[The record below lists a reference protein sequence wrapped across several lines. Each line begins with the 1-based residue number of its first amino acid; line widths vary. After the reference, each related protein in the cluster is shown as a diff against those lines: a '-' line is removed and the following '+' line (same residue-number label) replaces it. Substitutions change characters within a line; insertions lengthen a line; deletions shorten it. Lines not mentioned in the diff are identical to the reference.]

1 MNLPFF
7 VARRY
12 LFSRKRKTIIN
23 VISWI
28 SLIGIAV
35 GSMALIVVL
44 SVYNGI
50 GDLTQS
56 LFNVFDPEIIIEA
69 REGKSF
75 HTADGFPMDK
85 IKNTEGVMGVS
96 EIVEENAWVIYK
108 QNEQILM
115 LRGVDGNYLRQSGLI
130 NNLSEGPVNYELKND
145 GGNYGILLGGNL
157 YWALGVNYIDQ
168 NTPLVVHIPK
178 RKAGIGLTID
188 DAFNT
193 QYAFVLD
200 FFSVQSEIDSKYGVA
215 DIGFVR
221 SLLNYSDDEVTMLA
235 LTLDKKHSVEKIKE
249 SLRTTLGDKYWVK
262 DRFEQQ
268 PLYYKIYSSERLGIY
283 LILSLIII
291 IASFNLIASLSLLI
305 IDKRKDNYLLQC
317 IGATKGMLRRIFFV
331 EGVLI
336 SVVGVVI
343 GLVLGFV
350 VCFLQQQFGIV
361 AMGDGNFIVDA
372 FPVAMRFGDFLTVFV
387 LVIVLSML
395 SVWFTV
401 RRAKF

>member
-12 LFSRKRKTIIN
+12 LFARKRKTIIN

-50 GDLTQS
+50 GELTQS
-56 LFNVFDPEIIIEA
+56 LFNVFDPELMIEA

-75 HTADGFPMDK
+75 STGNGFPMQQLEQ
-85 IKNTEGVMGVS
+85 TPGVASVTP
-96 EIVEENAWVIYK
+96 IVEENAWVIYK

-115 LRGVDGNYLRQSGLI
+115 LRGVGKDYLTHSGLI
-130 NNLSEGPVNYELKND
+130 NNLSERLNYDLGDDN
-145 GGNYGILLGGNL
+145 GTYGILLGGNL
-157 YWALGVNYIDQ
+157 YFALGINYMDQ

-178 RKAGIGLTID
+178 RKAGIGLTVN

-193 QYAFVLD
+193 RYAMVLD
-200 FFSVQSEIDSKYGVA
+200 FFSVQNDIDSKYAVA

-221 SLLNYSDDEVTMLA
+221 ALLDYAPDEVSFLA
-235 LTLDKKHSVEKIKE
+235 IGVDSSYSAGKVKQQVQALV
-249 SLRTTLGDKYWVK
+249 GDKYRVK

-268 PLYYKIYSSERLGIY
+268 PLYYKIYSTERLGIF
-283 LILSLIII
+283 LILSIII
-291 IASFNLIASLSLLI
+291 LIASFNLIASLSLLI
-305 IDKRKDNYLLQC
+305 IDKRDDNRLMLC
-317 IGATKGMLRRIFFV
+317 LGAEKRTLRRIFFA
-331 EGVLI
+331 EGVMI
-336 SVVGVVI
+336 SVVGVAI
-343 GLVLGFV
+343 GLAVGFV

-361 AMGDGNFIVDA
+361 KMGDGNFIVDA
-372 FPVAMRFGDFLTVFV
+372 FPVAMRFVDFVTVFA
-387 LVIVLSML
+387 LVIALSLL

>member
-12 LFSRKRKTIIN
+12 LFARKRKTIIN

-50 GDLTQS
+50 GELTQS
-56 LFNVFDPEIIIEA
+56 LFNVFDPELMIEA

-75 HTADGFPMDK
+75 STGNGFPRQQLEQ
-85 IKNTEGVMGVS
+85 TPGVASVTP
-96 EIVEENAWVIYK
+96 IVEENAWVIYK

-115 LRGVDGNYLRQSGLI
+115 LRGVGKDYLTHSGLI
-130 NNLSEGPVNYELKND
+130 NNLSERLNYDLGDDN
-145 GGNYGILLGGNL
+145 GTYGILLGGNL
-157 YWALGVNYIDQ
+157 YFALGINYMDQ

-178 RKAGIGLTID
+178 RKAGIGLTVN

-193 QYAFVLD
+193 RYAMVLD
-200 FFSVQSEIDSKYGVA
+200 FFSVQNDIDSKYAVA

-221 SLLNYSDDEVTMLA
+221 ALLDYAPDEVSFLA
-235 LTLDKKHSVEKIKE
+235 IGVDSSYSAGKVKQQVQALV
-249 SLRTTLGDKYWVK
+249 GDKYRVK

-268 PLYYKIYSSERLGIY
+268 PLYYKIYSTERLGIF
-283 LILSLIII
+283 LILSIII
-291 IASFNLIASLSLLI
+291 LIASFNLIASLSLLI
-305 IDKRKDNYLLQC
+305 IDKRDDNRLMLC
-317 IGATKGMLRRIFFV
+317 LGAEKRTLRRIFFA
-331 EGVLI
+331 EGVMI
-336 SVVGVVI
+336 SVVGVAI
-343 GLVLGFV
+343 GLAVGFV

-361 AMGDGNFIVDA
+361 KMGDGNFIVDA
-372 FPVAMRFGDFLTVFV
+372 FPVAMRFVDFVTVFA
-387 LVIVLSML
+387 LVIALSLL

>member
-12 LFSRKRKTIIN
+12 LFARKRKTIIN

-50 GDLTQS
+50 GELTQS
-56 LFNVFDPEIIIEA
+56 LFNVFDPELMIEA

-75 HTADGFPMDK
+75 GTGTGFPMQRLEQ
-85 IKNTEGVMGVS
+85 TPGVASVTP
-96 EIVEENAWVIYK
+96 IVEENAWVLYK

-115 LRGVDGNYLRQSGLI
+115 LRGVGKDYLTHSGLI
-130 NNLSEGPVNYELKND
+130 NNLSERLNYDLGDDN
-145 GGNYGILLGGNL
+145 GNYGILLGGNL
-157 YWALGVNYIDQ
+157 YFALGINYLDQ

-178 RKAGIGLTID
+178 RKAGIGLTVN

-193 QYAFVLD
+193 RYAMVLD
-200 FFSVQSEIDSKYGVA
+200 FFSVQNDIDSKYAVA

-221 SLLNYSDDEVTMLA
+221 SLLDYAPDEVSFLA
-235 LTLDKKHSVEKIKE
+235 LRVDSSYSAGKVKQQVQ
-249 SLRTTLGDKYWVK
+249 SLVGDKYRVK

-268 PLYYKIYSSERLGIY
+268 PLYYKIYSTERLGIF
-283 LILSLIII
+283 LILSIII
-291 IASFNLIASLSLLI
+291 LIASFNLIASLSLLI
-305 IDKRKDNYLLQC
+305 IDKRDDNRLMLC
-317 IGATKGMLRRIFFV
+317 LGAEKRTLRRIFFA
-331 EGVLI
+331 EGVMI

-343 GLVLGFV
+343 GLAVGFV

-361 AMGDGNFIVDA
+361 KMGDGNFIVDA
-372 FPVAMRFGDFLTVFV
+372 FPVAMRFMDFVTVFV
-387 LVIVLSML
+387 LVIALSLL

>member
-12 LFSRKRKTIIN
+12 LFARKRKTIIN

-50 GDLTQS
+50 GELTQS
-56 LFNVFDPEIIIEA
+56 LFNVFDPELMIEA

-75 HTADGFPMDK
+75 STGNGFPMQQLEQ
-85 IKNTEGVMGVS
+85 TPGVASVTP
-96 EIVEENAWVIYK
+96 IVEENAWVIYK

-115 LRGVDGNYLRQSGLI
+115 LRGVGKDYLTHSGLI
-130 NNLSEGPVNYELKND
+130 NNLSERLNYDLGDDN
-145 GGNYGILLGGNL
+145 GTYGILLGGNL
-157 YWALGVNYIDQ
+157 YFALGINYMDQ

-178 RKAGIGLTID
+178 RKAGIGLTVN

-193 QYAFVLD
+193 RYAMVLD
-200 FFSVQSEIDSKYGVA
+200 FFSVQNDIDSKYAVA

-221 SLLNYSDDEVTMLA
+221 ALLDYAPDEVSFLA
-235 LTLDKKHSVEKIKE
+235 LGVDSSYSAGKVKQQVQALV
-249 SLRTTLGDKYWVK
+249 GDKYRVK

-268 PLYYKIYSSERLGIY
+268 PLYYKIYSTERLGIF
-283 LILSLIII
+283 LILSIII
-291 IASFNLIASLSLLI
+291 LIASFNLIASLSLLI
-305 IDKRKDNYLLQC
+305 IDKRDDNRLMLC
-317 IGATKGMLRRIFFV
+317 LGAEKRTLRRIFFA
-331 EGVLI
+331 EGVMI
-336 SVVGVVI
+336 SVVGVAI
-343 GLVLGFV
+343 GLAVGFV

-361 AMGDGNFIVDA
+361 KMGDGNFIVDA
-372 FPVAMRFGDFLTVFV
+372 FPVAMRFVDFVTVFA
-387 LVIVLSML
+387 LVIALSLL

>member
-1 MNLPFF
+1 MNLSLF
-7 VARRY
+7 VAHKY

-56 LFNVFDPEIIIEA
+56 LFNVFDPELVIEA
-69 REGKSF
+69 NEGKSF
-75 HTADGFPMDK
+75 HTTDGFPMK
-85 IKNTEGVMGVS
+85 QIQQTKGVNSIS

-108 QNEQILM
+108 QNEQIIM
-115 LRGVDGNYLRQSGLI
+115 LRGVDEQYLRKSGLI
-130 NNLSEGPVNYELKND
+130 NKLSEPVDYKLKDNL
-145 GGNYGILLGGNL
+145 GHYGMLLGGNL
-157 YWALGVNYIDQ
+157 YFSLGINHMDI
-168 NTPLVVHIPK
+168 NTPLTVHIPK
-178 RKAGIGLTID
+178 RKSGIGLTID

-193 QYAFVLD
+193 QYAMVLD
-200 FFSVQSEIDSKYGVA
+200 FFSVQSEIDSKYGVT

-221 SLLNYSDDEVTMLA
+221 QLLDYSDDEVSMLA
-235 LTLDKKHSVEKIKE
+235 ITVNPSYSVNKVKTE
-249 SLRTTLGDKYWVK
+249 LRNILGDNYSIK

-268 PLYYKIYSSERLGIY
+268 PLYYKIYSSERLGIFM
-283 LILSLIII
+283 ILSLIII

-305 IDKRKDNYLLQC
+305 IDKRKDNYLFQC

-336 SVVGVVI
+336 SVVGVIV
-343 GLVLGFV
+343 GLMLGFV
-350 VCFLQQQFGIV
+350 MCFLQQQFGIV
-361 AMGDGNFIVDA
+361 RMGDNFIVEA
-372 FPVAMRFGDFLTVFV
+372 FPVTMRFTDFLLVFA
-387 LVIVLSML
+387 LVIVLSMG

>member
-12 LFSRKRKTIIN
+12 LFARKRKTIIN

-50 GDLTQS
+50 GELTQS
-56 LFNVFDPEIIIEA
+56 LFNVFDPELMIEA

-75 HTADGFPMDK
+75 STGNGFPMQQLEQ
-85 IKNTEGVMGVS
+85 TPGVASVTP
-96 EIVEENAWVIYK
+96 IVEENAWVIYK

-115 LRGVDGNYLRQSGLI
+115 LRGVGKDYLTHSGLI
-130 NNLSEGPVNYELKND
+130 NNLSERLNYDLGDDN
-145 GGNYGILLGGNL
+145 GTYGILLGGNL
-157 YWALGVNYIDQ
+157 YFALGINYMDQ

-178 RKAGIGLTID
+178 RKAGIGLTVN

-193 QYAFVLD
+193 RYAMVLD
-200 FFSVQSEIDSKYGVA
+200 FFSVQNDIDSKYAVA

-221 SLLNYSDDEVTMLA
+221 ALLDYAPDEVSFLA
-235 LTLDKKHSVEKIKE
+235 IGVDSSYSAGKVKQQVQALV
-249 SLRTTLGDKYWVK
+249 GDKYRVK

-268 PLYYKIYSSERLGIY
+268 PLYYKIYSTERFGIF
-283 LILSLIII
+283 LILSIII
-291 IASFNLIASLSLLI
+291 LIASFNLIASLSLLI
-305 IDKRKDNYLLQC
+305 IDKRDDNRLMLC
-317 IGATKGMLRRIFFV
+317 LGAEKRTLRRIFFA
-331 EGVLI
+331 EGVMI
-336 SVVGVVI
+336 SVVGVAI
-343 GLVLGFV
+343 GLAVGFV

-361 AMGDGNFIVDA
+361 KMGDGNFIVDA
-372 FPVAMRFGDFLTVFV
+372 FPVAMRFVDFVTVFA
-387 LVIVLSML
+387 LVIALSLL

>member
-28 SLIGIAV
+28 SLVGIAV

-56 LFNVFDPEIIIEA
+56 LFNVFDPELVIEP

-75 HTADGFPMDK
+75 HTGDDFPMQQ
-85 IKNTEGVMGVS
+85 IKQTEGVAGVH

-108 QNEQILM
+108 QNERILY
-115 LRGVDGNYLRQSGLI
+115 LRGVDRDYLHESGLQYK
-130 NNLSEGPVNYELKND
+130 LSDTFNYELTND
-145 GGNYGILLGGNL
+145 EGRYGVLLGGNL
-157 YWALGVNYIDQ
+157 YFELGINYMDM
-168 NTPLVVHIPK
+168 NSPLVVHIPK
-178 RKAGIGLTID
+178 RKPGLGLTID

-193 QYAFVLD
+193 QYAQVLD
-200 FFSVQSEIDSKYGVA
+200 FFSVQNEIDSKYGVT
-215 DIGFVR
+215 DIGLVR
-221 SLLNYSDDEVTMLA
+221 NLLEYSDDEVSMLA
-235 LTLDKKHSVEKIKE
+235 LTLDSACSVKKVKE
-249 SLRTTLGDKYWVK
+249 ELRKTVGDRYVVK

-268 PLYYKIYSSERLGIY
+268 PLYYKIYSTERLGIF
-283 LILSLIII
+283 LILSFIII

-305 IDKRKDNYLLQC
+305 IDKRKDNYQLQC

-343 GLVLGFV
+343 GLLLGFV

-361 AMGDGNFIVDA
+361 KMGDGNFIVDA
-372 FPVAMRFGDFLTVFV
+372 FPVAMHFTDFVVVFA
-387 LVIVLSML
+387 LVIVLSMA

>member
-7 VARRY
+7 VARKY

-23 VISWI
+23 IISWI

-50 GDLTQS
+50 GNLTQS
-56 LFNVFDPEIIIEA
+56 LFNVFDPELVIEP
-69 REGKSF
+69 RQGKSF
-75 HTADGFPMDK
+75 HTGDAFPLQQ
-85 IKNTEGVMGVS
+85 IKQTEGVASVS
-96 EIVEENAWVIYK
+96 EILEENAWVIYK
-108 QNEQILM
+108 QNEQIAM
-115 LRGVDGNYLRQSGLI
+115 LRGVDRSYLHHSGLQYKLSDTLNYDLGNY
-130 NNLSEGPVNYELKND
+130 
-145 GGNYGILLGGNL
+145 GGNYGVLLGSNL
-157 YWALGVNYIDQ
+157 YWALGVNYLDQ

-193 QYAFVLD
+193 RYAMVLD
-200 FFSVQSEIDSKYGVA
+200 FFSVQNEIDSKYGVA

-221 SLLNYSDDEVTMLA
+221 ELLDYSPDEVSFLA
-235 LTLDKKHSVEKIKE
+235 LSVDSSYSVKKVKRQLQAIV
-249 SLRTTLGDKYWVK
+249 GDNFRVK

-268 PLYYKIYSSERLGIY
+268 PLYYKIYSSERLGIF

-291 IASFNLIASLSLLI
+291 IIASLSLIASPSLLI
-305 IDKRKDNYLLQC
+305 IDKRDDNRLMQC
-317 IGATKGMLRRIFFV
+317 LGATKATMRRIFFV

-336 SVVGVVI
+336 SVVGVFI
-343 GLVLGFV
+343 GLAVGFV
-350 VCFLQQQFGIV
+350 VCFVQQQFGIV
-361 AMGDGNFIVDA
+361 KMGDGNFIVDA
-372 FPVAMRFGDFLTVFV
+372 FPVAMHLTDFVVVFA
-387 LVIVLSML
+387 LVIVLSMA

>member
-56 LFNVFDPEIIIEA
+56 LFNVFDPELVIEP

-75 HTADGFPMDK
+75 HTNTDFPLEQ
-85 IKNTEGVMGVS
+85 IKQTPGVS
-96 EIVEENAWVIYK
+96 DVQEIVEENAWVIYK
-108 QNEQILM
+108 QNEQILY
-115 LRGVDGNYLRQSGLI
+115 LRGVGNSYLHECGLQYK
-130 NNLSEGPVNYELKND
+130 LSDTVNYELTNNE
-145 GGNYGILLGGNL
+145 GYYGVLLGGNL
-157 YWALGVNYIDQ
+157 YFDLGINYMDI
-168 NTPLVVHIPK
+168 NTPLTIHIPK
-178 RKAGIGLTID
+178 RKPGIGLTID

-193 QYAFVLD
+193 QYAQVLD
-200 FFSVQSEIDSKYGVA
+200 FFSVNSEIDSKYGVT
-215 DIGFVR
+215 DIGLVR
-221 SLLNYSDDEVTMLA
+221 SLLDYSDDEVTMLA
-235 LTLDKKHSVEKIKE
+235 ITLDSTRPVAKVKE
-249 SLRTTLGDKYWVK
+249 SLRKTVGEKYYVK

-268 PLYYKIYSSERLGIY
+268 PLYYKIYSTERLGIF
-283 LILSLIII
+283 LILSFIII
-291 IASFNLIASLSLLI
+291 IASFSLIASLSLLI
-305 IDKRKDNYLLQC
+305 IDKRKDNYQLQC
-317 IGATKGMLRRIFFV
+317 LGATKSMLRRIFFV
-331 EGVLI
+331 QGVLI
-336 SVVGVVI
+336 SIVGVAI
-343 GLVLGFV
+343 GLLLGFV

-361 AMGDGNFIVDA
+361 KMGDGNFIVDA
-372 FPVAMRFGDFLTVFV
+372 FPVSMHLTDFVVVFA
-387 LVIVLSML
+387 LVIVLSMA

>member
-50 GDLTQS
+50 GELTQS
-56 LFNVFDPEIIIEA
+56 LFNVFDPELVVEA

-75 HTADGFPMDK
+75 HIADGTFPIQE
-85 IKNTEGVMGVS
+85 IKRTEGVGEVS

-108 QNEQILM
+108 QNEQILFI
-115 LRGVDGNYLRQSGLI
+115 RGVDGNYLRHSGLV
-130 NNLSEGPVNYELKND
+130 NNLSEKSDYELKND
-145 GGNYGILLGGNL
+145 NGNYGILLGGNL
-157 YWALGVNYIDQ
+157 YFALGINHLDI
-168 NTPLVVHIPK
+168 NTPLTVHIPK
-178 RKAGIGLTID
+178 RKAGLGLTID

-193 QYAFVLD
+193 QYAMVLD
-200 FFSVQSEIDSKYGVA
+200 FFSVQNEIDSKYAVA
-215 DIGFVR
+215 DMGFVR
-221 SLLNYSDDEVTMLA
+221 NLLNYDSDEVSMLA
-235 LTLDKKHSVEKIKE
+235 LTLDSSRSVRKVKE
-249 SLRTTLGDKYWVK
+249 DLRNILGDRYLVK

-268 PLYYKIYSSERLGIY
+268 PLYYKIYSSERLGIFM
-283 LILSLIII
+283 ILSLIII

-305 IDKRKDNYLLQC
+305 IDKRRDNYLLQC
-317 IGATKGMLRRIFFV
+317 LGTTKRVLRRIFFV

-336 SVVGVVI
+336 SVVGVLI
-343 GLVLGFV
+343 GLFMGFV

-361 AMGDGNFIVDA
+361 KMGDNFIVDA
-372 FPVAMRFGDFLTVFV
+372 FPVAMHLADFLLVFV

-401 RRAKF
+401 RRARF

>member
-1 MNLPFF
+1 MNLPFL

-12 LFSRKRKTIIN
+12 LFARKRKTIIN

-50 GDLTQS
+50 GELTQS
-56 LFNVFDPEIIIEA
+56 LFNVFDPELMIEA

-75 HTADGFPMDK
+75 STGNGFPMQQLEQ
-85 IKNTEGVMGVS
+85 TPGVASVTP
-96 EIVEENAWVIYK
+96 IVEENAWVIYK

-115 LRGVDGNYLRQSGLI
+115 LRGVGKDYLTHSGLI
-130 NNLSEGPVNYELKND
+130 NNLSERLNYDLGDDN
-145 GGNYGILLGGNL
+145 GSYGILLGGNL
-157 YWALGVNYIDQ
+157 YFALGINYMDQ

-178 RKAGIGLTID
+178 RKAGIGLTVN

-193 QYAFVLD
+193 RYAMVLD
-200 FFSVQSEIDSKYGVA
+200 FFSVQNDIDSKYAVA

-221 SLLNYSDDEVTMLA
+221 ALLDYAPDEVSFLA
-235 LTLDKKHSVEKIKE
+235 LGVDSSYSAGKVKQQVQALV
-249 SLRTTLGDKYWVK
+249 GDKYRVK

-268 PLYYKIYSSERLGIY
+268 PLYYKIYSTERLGIF
-283 LILSLIII
+283 LILSIII
-291 IASFNLIASLSLLI
+291 LIASFNLIASLSLLI
-305 IDKRKDNYLLQC
+305 IDKSDDNRLMLC
-317 IGATKGMLRRIFFV
+317 LGAEKRTLRRIFFA
-331 EGVLI
+331 EGVMI
-336 SVVGVVI
+336 SVVGVAI
-343 GLVLGFV
+343 GLAVGFV

-361 AMGDGNFIVDA
+361 KMGDGNFIVDA
-372 FPVAMRFGDFLTVFV
+372 FPVAMRFVDFVTVFA
-387 LVIVLSML
+387 LVIALSLL

>member
-12 LFSRKRKTIIN
+12 LFARKRKTIIN

-50 GDLTQS
+50 GELTQS
-56 LFNVFDPEIIIEA
+56 LFNVFDPELMIEA

-75 HTADGFPMDK
+75 STGNGFPMQQLEQ
-85 IKNTEGVMGVS
+85 TPGVASVTP
-96 EIVEENAWVIYK
+96 IVEENAWVIYK

-115 LRGVDGNYLRQSGLI
+115 LRGVGKDYLTHSGLI
-130 NNLSEGPVNYELKND
+130 NNLSERLNYDLGDDN
-145 GGNYGILLGGNL
+145 GTYGILLGGNL
-157 YWALGVNYIDQ
+157 YFALGINYMNQ

-178 RKAGIGLTID
+178 RKAGIGLTVN

-193 QYAFVLD
+193 RYAMVLD
-200 FFSVQSEIDSKYGVA
+200 FFSVQNDIDSKYAVA

-221 SLLNYSDDEVTMLA
+221 ALLDYAPDEVSFLA
-235 LTLDKKHSVEKIKE
+235 IGVDSSYSAGKVKQQVQALV
-249 SLRTTLGDKYWVK
+249 GDKYRVK

-268 PLYYKIYSSERLGIY
+268 PLYYKIYSTERLGIF
-283 LILSLIII
+283 LILSIII
-291 IASFNLIASLSLLI
+291 LIASFNLIASLSLLI
-305 IDKRKDNYLLQC
+305 IDKRDDNRLMLC
-317 IGATKGMLRRIFFV
+317 LGAEKRTLRRIFFA
-331 EGVLI
+331 EGVMI
-336 SVVGVVI
+336 SVVGVAI
-343 GLVLGFV
+343 GLAVGFV

-361 AMGDGNFIVDA
+361 KMGDGNFIVDA
-372 FPVAMRFGDFLTVFV
+372 FPVAMRFVDFVTVFA
-387 LVIVLSML
+387 LVIALSLL